1 MRPDIG
7 YGSHFPVLAAAVARS
22 LGPVLELGCGWT
34 STPMLRLMCTRTAG
48 LPIPRILESYDSNPE
63 WAKIF
68 NVPLVENWSK
78 WEPKQKHYG
87 VAFID
92 CAPGEERRHL
102 AMKLKGRARFIIL
115 HDHEAG
121 PAAAYYY
128 EYIIGQFKHNETYRM
143 LRPHTLILSD
153 VEAFGLTDEETAII
167 Q

>member
-1 MRPDIG
+1 MRPDFG
-7 YGSHFPVLAAAVARS
+7 YHSHYVPLAMAVAKTS
-22 LGPVLELGCGWT
+22 GSTLELGSGWG
-34 STPMLRLMCTRTAG
+34 STPLLRGMCRAMGRT
-48 LPIPRILESYDSNPE
+48 LESYDSNPE
-63 WAKIF
+63 WAKLF

-78 WEPKQKHYG
+78 WEPKEQHYG
-87 VAFID
+87 VVFID

-102 AMKLKGRARFIIL
+102 AMKLKGRAKFLVL

-153 VEAFGLTDEETAII
+153 EEAFGLTDEETAII